1 MERGKGCLVCG
12 SPERRWVC
20 PCESGPVYCGDA
32 CAARHWSDHHK
43 YEHVGV
49 KGKRTRNNEESEGSV
64 SDPDT
69 PLTLVAMADKTLT
82 VPWKYVKQCRTL
94 KDLMEDNPNVQRLPV
109 PNVSVSTLSKV
120 FELIQTT
127 DVPDF
132 DTIDELFQ
140 FVVALNYLGVTVS
153 DDIYQRAFGMI
164 GYRFGKPLE
173 MVEDYQAFFGDALNL
188 PFPPELFVK
197 YFVDR
202 KLSMYLR
209 PSHVL
214 KIYDLT
220 LRASMKNAIRNYMMD
235 YFKKEMPHVKDPED
249 CIACLRYFGNELTDN
264 VVGWAKDI
272 AFFDIDIDH
281 EFIKSWKGYGYPYKY
296 PYRLTWVMDAII
308 ARLGSFQ
315 AWKTL
320 AKGEEDRKREKERE
334 RDENYK
340 HLKAVALG
348 HGFRIDYHFSD
359 KQIRYVKEPF
369 LQWLRK
375 DDFKSNVEEY
385 QRNLKQFLAFM
396 EEIVEWGLNGPNWT
410 LVYEY
415 TTPEK
420 YLEIAKKYKK

>member
-12 SPERRWVC
+12 SPEGRWVC

-43 YEHVGV
+43 YEHVDV
-49 KGKRTRNNEESEGSV
+49 KGKRTREDEESEGSV
-64 SDPDT
+64 SDPNT

-109 PNVSVSTLSKV
+109 PNVNVSTLSKV
-120 FELIQTT
+120 FEMIQTT
-127 DVPDF
+127 DVLDF

-197 YFVDR
+197 HFIKR
-202 KLSMYLR
+202 QFPMYLY
-209 PSHVL
+209 PSRVL
-214 KIYDLT
+214 KFYDLN
-220 LRASMKNAIRNYMMD
+220 LRASLKNAIRNYMLD
-235 YFKKEMPHVKDPED
+235 FFKEDMPHLKDPED
-249 CIACLRYFGNELTDN
+249 CIRCLRHFGDTLVKNTASGRD
-264 VVGWAKDI
+264 VPFYDDKVDR
-272 AFFDIDIDH
+272 D
-281 EFIKSWKGYGYPYKY
+281 FIRSWKGYEYPFENN
-296 PYRLTWVMDAII
+296 TWVMDAII
-308 ARLGSFQ
+308 ARLGSFDAWQ
-315 AWKTL
+315 AL
-320 AKGEEDRKREKERE
+320 VKGAEDRFKR
-334 RDENYK
+334 NYE
-340 HLKAVALG
+340 HLKTKALER
-348 HGFRIDYHFSD
+348 GFRIDFHFSD